1 MEQGSNINLILMDN
15 IKKNLITCLLDFV
28 PVFRIRLVFT
38 GAWDMYVPAG
48 HYDFGIVVAEVGQ
61 LWSFDS

>member
-38 GAWDMYVPAG
+38 GAY
-48 HYDFGIVVAEVGQ
+48 FGIVVAEVGQ
-61 LWSFDS
+61 LQSFNS

>member
-1 MEQGSNINLILMDN
+1 MDN

-61 LWSFDS
+61 LWSFNS

>member
-1 MEQGSNINLILMDN
+1 MDK

-28 PVFRIRLVFT
+28 PVFRIRLVYT

-61 LWSFDS
+61 LWSFNS